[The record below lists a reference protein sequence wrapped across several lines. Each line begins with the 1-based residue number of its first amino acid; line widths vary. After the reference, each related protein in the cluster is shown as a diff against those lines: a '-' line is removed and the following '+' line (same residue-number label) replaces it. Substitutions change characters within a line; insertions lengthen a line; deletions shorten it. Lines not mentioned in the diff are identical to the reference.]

1 MTNAQTYHIPVLRT
15 ESIDGLNI
23 RPNGVYADVTFGG
36 GGHSQEIVRRLGEGG
51 RLFGFDQDS
60 DAMNNLLTSDAG
72 WLANDPRFV
81 FIRSNFR
88 YISNWMRYYGVS
100 GLDGIMADLGVSS
113 HHLDEESRGFSL
125 RFEAPLDMRMNKNA
139 ATTAADI
146 VNLYS
151 ESQLADIFYLYGELK
166 NARRIASAIVR
177 RRGTSPILTT
187 GNLQE
192 SVTGLFHKEREKK
205 DMARLFQ
212 ALRIEVNSEMSAL
225 REMLNAATALLKPSG
240 RLVVITYH
248 SLEDRIVKNMMRSG
262 NAEGHVRE
270 DFFRRSE
277 SPFRLIN
284 NKVIVP
290 GKEEIEN
297 NPRSR
302 SAKLRIAEKK

>member
-36 GGHSQEIVRRLGEGG
+36 GGHSPEIVRRLGEGG

-177 RRGTSPILTT
+177 RRGISPILTT

-212 ALRIEVNSEMSAL
+212 ALRIEVNQEMRAL
-225 REMLNAATALLKPSG
+225 GDLLKSSVELLKPGG

-248 SLEDRIVKNMMRSG
+248 SLEDRLVKNLIRSG
-262 NAEGHVRE
+262 NIEGKVTQ
-270 DFFRRSE
+270 DFYGRTQVPLE
-277 SPFRLIN
+277 AVN
-284 NKVIVP
+284 TKVILP
-290 GKEEIEN
+290 SEEEIAA

-302 SAKLRIAEKK
+302 SAKLRIAKKK

>member
-23 RPNGVYADVTFGG
+23 RPNGVYAVVTFGG

-177 RRGTSPILTT
+177 RRGISPILTT

-212 ALRIEVNSEMSAL
+212 ALRIEVNQEMRAL
-225 REMLNAATALLKPSG
+225 GDLLKSSVELLKPGG

-248 SLEDRIVKNMMRSG
+248 SLEDRLVKNLIRSG
-262 NAEGHVRE
+262 NIEGKVTQ
-270 DFFRRSE
+270 DFYGRTQVPLE
-277 SPFRLIN
+277 AVN
-284 NKVIVP
+284 TKVILP
-290 GKEEIEN
+290 SEEEIAA

-302 SAKLRIAEKK
+302 SAKLRIAKKK

>member
-177 RRGTSPILTT
+177 RRGISPILTT

-212 ALRIEVNSEMSAL
+212 ALRIEVNQEMRAL
-225 REMLNAATALLKPSG
+225 GDLLKSSVELLKPGG
-240 RLVVITYH
+240 RLVVSTYH
-248 SLEDRIVKNMMRSG
+248 SLEDRLVKNLIRSG
-262 NAEGHVRE
+262 NIEGKVTQ
-270 DFFRRSE
+270 DFYGRTQVPLE
-277 SPFRLIN
+277 AVN
-284 NKVIVP
+284 TKVILP
-290 GKEEIEN
+290 SEEEIAA

-302 SAKLRIAEKK
+302 SAKLRIAKKK

>member
-23 RPNGVYADVTFGG
+23 RPNGIYADVTFGG
-36 GGHSQEIVRRLGEGG
+36 GGHSQEIVRRLDAGG

-60 DAMNNLLTSDAG
+60 DAMNNLRTSEAS

-192 SVTGLFHKEREKK
+192 SVAGLFHKEREKK

-212 ALRIEVNSEMSAL
+212 ALRIEVNQEMRAL
-225 REMLNAATALLKPSG
+225 GDLLKSSVHLLKPGG

-248 SLEDRIVKNMMRSG
+248 SLEDRLVKNLIRSG
-262 NAEGHVRE
+262 NIEGKVTQ
-270 DFFRRSE
+270 DFYGHTQVPLE
-277 SPFRLIN
+277 AVN
-284 NKVIVP
+284 TKVILP
-290 GKEEIEN
+290 SEEEIAA

-302 SAKLRIAEKK
+302 SAKLRIAKKK

>member
-23 RPNGVYADVTFGG
+23 RPNGIYADVTFGG
-36 GGHSQEIVRRLGEGG
+36 GGHSQEIVRRLDGGG

-60 DAMNNLLTSDAG
+60 DAMNNLRTSEAS

-81 FIRSNFR
+81 FIQSNFR

-151 ESQLADIFYLYGELK
+151 ENQLADIFYLYGELK

-192 SVTGLFHKEREKK
+192 SVAGLFHKEREKK

-212 ALRIEVNSEMSAL
+212 ALRIEVNQEMRAL
-225 REMLNAATALLKPSG
+225 GDLLKSSVHLLKPGG

-248 SLEDRIVKNMMRSG
+248 SLEDRLVKNLIRSG
-262 NAEGHVRE
+262 NIEGKVTQ
-270 DFFRRSE
+270 DFYGRTQVPLE
-277 SPFRLIN
+277 AVN
-284 NKVIVP
+284 TKVILP
-290 GKEEIEN
+290 SEEEIAA

-302 SAKLRIAEKK
+302 SAKLRIAKKK